1 MGEKKIELPLP
12 AAKAISR
19 SQWNGRNG
27 ADSGPSRGDP
37 GTRALRP
44 NATFTAAIRN
54 VGFTVDSSRP
64 PCANAT

>member
-19 SQWNGRNG
+19 SQWNARNG
-27 ADSGPSRGDP
+27 ADSGPARGIP
-37 GTRALRP
+37 CRPAIRP
-44 NATFTAAIRN
+44 NATSTAAIRN
-54 VGFTVDSSRP
+54 VRFTVDSSRP

>member
-1 MGEKKIELPLP
+1 MT
-12 AAKAISR
+12 AI
-19 SQWNGRNG
+19 
-27 ADSGPSRGDP
+27 
-37 GTRALRP
+37 RP